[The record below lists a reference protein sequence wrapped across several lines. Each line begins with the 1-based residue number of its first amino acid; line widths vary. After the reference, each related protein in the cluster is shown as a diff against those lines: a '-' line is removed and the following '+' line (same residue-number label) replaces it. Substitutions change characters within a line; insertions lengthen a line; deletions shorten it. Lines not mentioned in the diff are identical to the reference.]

1 MMSRVRKFFILLV
14 INIFA
19 MLLVTVMYEY
29 INLSER
35 FQTLEQNIQVAVES
49 SVDASYGAEE
59 LFSANSSNYETSY
72 GEHNSSKL
80 NNNLLICADGNFYNV
95 NIYNY
100 VMYFDSSIL
109 GRNPYYKNNVLVSLP
124 SSAEVNNVWKQSY
137 NTAQVFRW
145 LYGGVG
151 CPSSASIKDWWR
163 LSNST
168 KSIYSTLYNSSA
180 LYSSDRVPVPEF
192 KAYYE
197 AVGKYVT
204 STISVKQKNGTSFSL
219 VEKEVPLLANMG
231 LELHDYNSWN
241 SNYSMPN
248 YISSIKVGKKEL
260 SNNAVSYSYYFI
272 TPYSLG
278 VTYIPTKV
286 LYPTLLNNINTIV
299 SLNKLAGGSLSS
311 DSDTK
316 AILNSAQGCISTE
329 VYTTGG
335 NTSAPHISEKNELI
349 VNDGAIEYDLNS
361 LRVSV
366 DYVVVDFKDWQTNQS
381 KQELLSRIEGCIS
394 NVQYNSSS
402 QPTVVKDYNTTL
414 YSSANTILG
423 SSFGTNKTK
432 TTKRVVAKITTQIKV
447 HVCYDSSILQWCC
460 QRFTGGK
467 SEHFDIKG
475 YDSLT
480 NNMTS
485 TDDGI
490 WYEYTTY
497 RCHAR

>member
-1 MMSRVRKFFILLV
+1 MMSQVRKFFILMV

-59 LFSANSSNYETSY
+59 LFSANSSNYESSY
-72 GEHNSSKL
+72 GAHKSSKL
-80 NNNLLICADGNFYNV
+80 NNNLLVCANGNFYSTNV
-95 NIYNY
+95 YNY
-100 VMYFDSSIL
+100 AMYFDSSVL
-109 GRNPYYKNNVLVSLP
+109 GKSPYYKNNVLVSLP
-124 SSAEVNNVWKQSY
+124 SSSEINNVWKQNN
-137 NTAQVFRW
+137 NTAQVFKW

-151 CPSSASIKDWWR
+151 CPSSASIKDWWK

-168 KSIYSTLYNSSA
+168 KSVYNSLYNSSA
-180 LYSSDRVPVPEF
+180 LYSSDRLPVPEF
-192 KAYYE
+192 KAYYD

-204 STISVKQKNGTSFSL
+204 STVNVKQKKGNSFVL
-219 VEKEVPLLANMG
+219 VEKEVPLLVNMG
-231 LELHDYNSWN
+231 LEFHDYNSWD

-248 YISSIKVGKKEL
+248 YISSVKVGKKEL
-260 SNNAVSYSYYFI
+260 SNNAVGYSYYYI

-286 LYPTLLNNINTIV
+286 LYPTLLNNLNTIV
-299 SLNKLAGGSLSS
+299 SLNKLAGGSLSN

-316 AILNSAQGCISTE
+316 AILSSAKGCISTE
-329 VYTTGG
+329 VYNNNGG
-335 NTSAPHISEKNELI
+335 TSVPHISEKDELI

-381 KQELLSRIEGCIS
+381 KQELLSRVEGCIS
-394 NVQYNSSS
+394 NVQYNASS
-402 QPTVVKDYNTTL
+402 QPTAVKDYSDTL
-414 YSSANTILG
+414 YSSVNTILG
-423 SSFGTNKTK
+423 NSFGTNKGK

-447 HVCYDSSILQWCC
+447 HVCYDSSIIQWCC

-475 YDSLT
+475 YNSPA
-480 NNMTS
+480 